1 VKRSLLFNPKRS
13 IEILNFLNQNFLES
27 LHFKSENMGVTK
39 QVLKAGDGI
48 HFPKAGDT
56 VTMHYIGTFKNG
68 KV

>member
-1 VKRSLLFNPKRS
+1 
-13 IEILNFLNQNFLES
+13 
-27 LHFKSENMGVTK
+27 MGVTK